1 MKFHQSKRSL
11 MNSLSIGTTFSL
23 GSLFF
28 FLPLTGRALAQWRD
42 YRGWDWGPG
51 TMHWWMI
58 GWMGPIFMVVF
69 LGLVIV
75 AIAYFIRWLASSPRR
90 SHGPQAQDSAMEI
103 LRNRYARGDIS
114 KEEFEQK
121 KKDLTA

>member
-1 MKFHQSKRSL
+1 MKYPRCRRSL
-11 MNSLSIGTTFSL
+11 MPSLWIGRTFSL
-23 GSLFF
+23 GCLIF

-42 YRGWDWGPG
+42 YGRWDWGPW

-58 GWMGPIFMVVF
+58 GWMGSILMVVF
-69 LGLVIV
+69 WVLVIV
-75 AIAYFIRWLASSPRR
+75 AIVYFIRWLVSSPRR
-90 SHGPQAQDSAMEI
+90 SLGPQAQDSAMEI